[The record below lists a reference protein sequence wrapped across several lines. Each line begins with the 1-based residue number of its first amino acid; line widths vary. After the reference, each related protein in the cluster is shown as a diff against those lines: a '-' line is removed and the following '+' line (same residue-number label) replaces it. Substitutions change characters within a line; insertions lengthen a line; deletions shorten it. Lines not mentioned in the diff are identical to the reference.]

1 MFSKK
6 TFGPPLKT
14 FEKRAILRLEGVGW
28 PGEPT
33 AEKSSFLFHG
43 FEARV
48 VDDFDCRRAKGKL
61 AARKSADPPPS
72 PPAVTITVVSTEN
85 VLQFNVVSSMV
96 HICSQMKRVRER
108 SSSDRVQC
116 QHLREDVSE

>member
-1 MFSKK
+1 ML
-6 TFGPPLKT
+6 GGQ
-14 FEKRAILRLEGVGW
+14 EGETE
-28 PGEPT
+28 GEPT

-72 PPAVTITVVSTEN
+72 PPPAAVTITVPSTAN
-85 VLQFNVVSSMV
+85 VLQCNVVSSMV

>member
-1 MFSKK
+1 ML
-6 TFGPPLKT
+6 GGQ
-14 FEKRAILRLEGVGW
+14 EGETE
-28 PGEPT
+28 GEPT

-72 PPAVTITVVSTEN
+72 PPAAVTITVVSTEN
-85 VLQFNVVSSMV
+85 VLQCNAMQCSPAACCSSRL
-96 HICSQMKRVRER
+96 HLF
-108 SSSDRVQC
+108 SDETDWRKEFQ
-116 QHLREDVSE
+116 

>member
-28 PGEPT
+28 PGEQTGGEPT

-72 PPAVTITVVSTEN
+72 PPAAVTITVVSTEN
-85 VLQFNVVSSMV
+85 VLQCNAMQCNAMHNA
-96 HICSQMKRVRER
+96 HI
-108 SSSDRVQC
+108 VQYLFLATE
-116 QHLREDVSE
+116 QDGT